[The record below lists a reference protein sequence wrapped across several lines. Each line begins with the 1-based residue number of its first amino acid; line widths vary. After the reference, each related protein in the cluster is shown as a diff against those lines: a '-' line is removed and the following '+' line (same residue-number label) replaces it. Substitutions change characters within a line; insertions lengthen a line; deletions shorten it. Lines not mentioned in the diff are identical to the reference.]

1 MSINVE
7 EVLIQL
13 RQQPAKIM
21 LVDDEHI
28 VTSSIESYLMLETP
42 HEIFSFNNP
51 REAIN
56 MLDTIRPDLVV
67 SDFNMPEL
75 TGIEFLKQV
84 KAKFPNTESILL
96 TGYADKENAI
106 AAINEVGIYRYLEK
120 PWDNEQL
127 QSTIEQALERQRLV
141 RGLENTLA
149 KVNKLNQTLKQYNIV
164 LEKTVDERT
173 KELKTAKDKLE
184 AIIHNSADGI
194 VVVTPSGHIDLY
206 NPMLKSWLDAAM
218 PDAVVVEGA
227 PLQQWLPQ
235 FSLDALG
242 VDAENGGYQQ
252 LKLTRSQMPL
262 EAVGVELPNDNGK
275 SLWVFR
281 NITHLHKIED
291 MRQDFVA
298 TLTHDLRTPLQSA
311 IQFYDFFKQGRFGAI
326 TAQQND
332 MLRVMKESHVD
343 LLNLVNT
350 LLDVYRYES
359 GKRPLVMQ
367 ELDIS
372 HALDQVVDTLK
383 PLAEEHQHTLELAPC
398 DWNDDRFIQGDP
410 IEFKRVLN
418 NLVGNAIKH
427 TPANTQVKV
436 AARMEK
442 TRAKPW
448 TGYYEEDIVAPQN
461 WLGWMHISIE
471 DNGQGISDRDQAH
484 LFQRFSP
491 GTSRKRNSGTGLGLY
506 LAQQIM
512 QNHGG
517 SITLESIEGEG
528 SAFSLWLPVFA
539 RVPAEAGV

>member
-13 RQQPAKIM
+13 RQQPAKVM

-51 REAIN
+51 SEALE
-56 MLDTIRPDLVV
+56 MLDTIRPDVVV

-84 KAKFPNTESILL
+84 KATLPNTECILL

-106 AAINEVGIYRYLEK
+106 AAINEVGIYSYLEK

-127 QSTIEQALERQRLV
+127 QKTIEQALERQRLI

-149 KVNKLNQTLKQYNIV
+149 KVNKLNQTLKHYNVV
-164 LEKTVDERT
+164 LEQTVSDRT
-173 KELKTAKDKLE
+173 KELKTANKKLE
-184 AIIHNSADGI
+184 AIINNSADGI
-194 VVVTPSGHIDLY
+194 AVVTPSGHIDLF
-206 NPMLKSWLDAAM
+206 NPVLRRWFDAAM
-218 PDAVVVEGA
+218 PDASLVEGS
-227 PLQQWLPQ
+227 PMQQWLPQ
-235 FSLDALG
+235 FSLEALKLN
-242 VDAENGGYQQ
+242 DEAGGYQQ
-252 LKLTRSQMPL
+252 LKLVRSQVPI
-262 EAVGVELPNDNGK
+262 EAVGVELPNDDGK

-281 NITHLHKIED
+281 NITHRQKIED

-311 IQFYDFFKQGRFGAI
+311 IQFYDFFKQGRFGAT

-350 LLDVYRYES
+350 LLDVYRYEA
-359 GKRPLVMQ
+359 GKQPFVMQ
-367 ELDIS
+367 EIDVF
-372 HALDQVVDTLK
+372 HALDQVLDSLK
-383 PLAEEHQHTLELAPC
+383 PLAEEHKHSLQLAPC
-398 DWNDDRFIQGDP
+398 DWNNDRFIQGDP

-427 TPANTQVKV
+427 TPENTTVKIS
-436 AARMEK
+436 
-442 TRAKPW
+442 AKMKKPRENRW
-448 TGYYEEDIVAPQN
+448 QGYYDEDIIAPQN
-461 WLGWMHISIE
+461 WLGWLHITIE
-471 DNGQGISDRDQAH
+471 DNGQGIPQKDQVH
-484 LFQRFSP
+484 LFQRFSS
-491 GTSRKRNSGTGLGLY
+491 GTSRKRNSGSGLGLY

-517 SITLESIEGEG
+517 SITLESEENKG
-528 SAFSLWLPVFA
+528 STFSLWLPVFS
-539 RVPAEAGV
+539 RVPAEASV